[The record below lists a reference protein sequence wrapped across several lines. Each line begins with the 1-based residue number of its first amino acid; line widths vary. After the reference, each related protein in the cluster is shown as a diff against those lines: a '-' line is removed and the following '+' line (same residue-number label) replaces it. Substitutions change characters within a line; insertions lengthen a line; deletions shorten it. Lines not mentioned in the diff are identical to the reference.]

1 MIAKLL
7 LYKILQLFL
16 MMVIGFVLAKFK
28 VIKNEENG
36 ILSKISLYLLMPS
49 AIINAFDFERTS
61 KKTEGLLL
69 AFIAAFVI
77 HIAFLILDIGYSK
90 LSKISPVSRASVMY
104 SNAGNLIIPIVTF
117 ILGEEWVVYSTAFLS
132 VQLVFLWTHGIRMFS
147 PDTKINIKKIMFN
160 PNIIAIALGLI
171 LLFANVR
178 LPVFVKEV
186 TSSFSGMLGPVAML
200 TSGILATKIDF
211 KKALKNKSMYMISFI
226 RTVVYPTITF
236 LIVKLLS
243 FISVE
248 NGKQILLIS
257 FLAGITPVAFTVMQ
271 FAQIKRSDTDLA
283 VQINI
288 FSTVLSV
295 VTMPLWIALYSNLV

>member
-16 MMVIGFVLAKFK
+16 MMVIGFILAKFK
-28 VIKNEENG
+28 VIKSEESD
-36 ILSKISLYLLMPS
+36 ILSKISLYLLIPS
-49 AIINAFDFERTS
+49 AIINAFNFERT
-61 KKTEGLLL
+61 KEMTKGLLL
-69 AFIAAFVI
+69 AFTAAFII
-77 HIAFLILDIGYSK
+77 HIVFLILDRIYIK
-90 LSKISPVSRASVMY
+90 LWQINPVSRASIMY

-147 PDTKINIKKIMFN
+147 SETKFSINKIMLN
-160 PNIIAIALGLI
+160 PNIIAIVLGLI
-171 LLFANVR
+171 LLFINVR
-178 LPVFVKEV
+178 LPIFVKDI
-186 TSSFSGMLGPVAML
+186 TSSFSGMLGPIAML
-200 TSGILATKIDF
+200 TAGILATKIDL
-211 KKALKNKSMYMISFI
+211 KKAFKNKSMYLISVI
-226 RTVVYPTITF
+226 RTVVYPVITF

-248 NGKQILLIS
+248 NGEQILLIS
-257 FLAGITPVAFTVMQ
+257 FLASITPVASTVMQ
-271 FAQIKRSDTDLA
+271 FAQIKHSDTDLA

-295 VTMPLWIALYSNLV
+295 VTMPLWIALYSNFV